1 MSKRL
6 RNAAAKRVIDEMKPL
21 PEAEQTS
28 QPEPEPQPV
37 TPSVQGSTQGAAQT
51 GAASA
56 ESASASATSDTSATP
71 VDTIEKRPKEQL
83 NTNVDVRVKQAIMV
97 IQQDV
102 VAKGFKKPKMGEIIE
117 EAVMK
122 LLKERGLTVDS

>member
-28 QPEPEPQPV
+28 QPEPEPAK
-37 TPSVQGSTQGAAQT
+37 PSVQGSTQGAAQT

-56 ESASASATSDTSATP
+56 ESASAPATSATP

-122 LLKERGLTVDS
+122 LLKERGLQLKKG

>member
-28 QPEPEPQPV
+28 QPEPEPQPAA
-37 TPSVQGSTQGAAQT
+37 PSVPGSTQGATQT

-56 ESASASATSDTSATP
+56 ESASASATSATSAL
-71 VDTIEKRPKEQL
+71 IA
-83 NTNVDVRVKQAIMV
+83 NVV
-97 IQQDV
+97 IFNSYYDNLV
-102 VAKGFKKPKMGEIIE
+102 LI
-117 EAVMK
+117 
-122 LLKERGLTVDS
+122 